1 MSNQIDSKKKIAV
14 TTCVWGDWHI
24 KIFLKYCLPSLLT
37 NNNLKFLFENF
48 YYDYTI
54 ATNSIGKK
62 TLENS
67 AIIKSFTK
75 KYKINICSISNELSP
90 PTKLHVDWY
99 NSFISESKK
108 KKKSCLFIQPDHIW
122 SCNSIKNLM
131 KFFLKN
137 EIFGISVPYLRII
150 SETFMDEFEKVSNI
164 SSFDLV
170 KISKRHL
177 HHLST
182 TRLNTIKDS
191 RPSLEKLWYI
201 KDNGFIQKST
211 ARELTI
217 FDPNKIKLSKIWYPG
232 QGTKEKNIKIIN
244 DSKEV
249 FFLSLAPLFKD
260 LDGFLPNKKLKPIEL
275 SKQSLLELNNISLA
289 NFFSKE
295 DIYLGLNKNTSWKKK
310 DELRTAFFKIV
321 VVKRQMIK
329 IRNHLKNYNVSKNFF
344 LFWDYLISSEDYDD
358 FLIKFDEFNLRI
370 KKKYGENLNNYY
382 LNATIKDSFIYNK
395 EFKKLYLNKK
405 KKIIKFEKKFIYLE

>member
-1 MSNQIDSKKKIAV
+1 MIAV
-14 TTCVWGDWHI
+14 STCVWGDWHI
-24 KIFLKYCLPSLLT
+24 KIFLKYCLPSLST

-48 YYDYTI
+48 SCDYTI

-62 TLENS
+62 LLENS
-67 AIIKSFTK
+67 NIIKSFTK
-75 KYKINICSISNELSP
+75 KYKINIYSISNELSP

-131 KFFLKN
+131 KFFSKK
-137 EIFGISVPYLRII
+137 EIYGISVPYLRII
-150 SETFMDEFEKVSNI
+150 SETFIEEFEKISNF
-164 SSFDLV
+164 SSFDLI

-191 RPSLEKLWYI
+191 RPSLEKIWYI
-201 KDNGFIQKST
+201 KDKGFIQKST

-217 FDPNKIKLSKIWYPG
+217 FNPNKIKLSKIWYPG
-232 QGTKEKNIKIIN
+232 QGTNEKNIKIIN

-260 LDGFLPNKKLKPIEL
+260 LDGFLPNKKLRPIEL
-275 SKQSLLELNNISLA
+275 AKQSLLELNDISLT
-289 NFFSKE
+289 NFFSRE
-295 DIYLGLNKNTSWKKK
+295 DIYLGLNKNTIWKKK
-310 DELRTAFFKIV
+310 DECRTAFFKIV
-321 VVKRQMIK
+321 VVKREMIK
-329 IRNHLKNYNVSKNFF
+329 IRNYLKNFDVSKNFF

-370 KKKYGENLNNYY
+370 KKKFDQNLNTNNI
-382 LNATIKDSFIYNK
+382 NATIKDLFIYKK
-395 EFKKLYLNKK
+395 EFKKIYLNNKK
-405 KKIIKFEKKFIYLE
+405 EIIKFEKKLIYLE